1 MARCAKNEQEK
12 WRDVQRMS
20 RKSGEMCG
28 ERAGKVSEM
37 CGERERAGNVAR
49 CAEKEKEK

>member
-1 MARCAKNEQEK
+1 MCGERAGKVVRCAEKDKEQKN
-12 WRDVQRMS
+12 WRDVRRKS

-37 CGERERAGNVAR
+37 CGE
-49 CAEKEKEK
+49 